1 MLNPSLVEVNSKP
14 SLIIFLS
21 SNVEIKVWS
30 EELFGGVKGVVLVG
44 EVLFSPSGLCEWKL
58 DLLMRE
64 KSEARYSLLF
74 VKTGFSVFGDKLNE
88 KG

>member
-1 MLNPSLVEVNSKP
+1 
-14 SLIIFLS
+14 
-21 SNVEIKVWS
+21 
-30 EELFGGVKGVVLVG
+30 
-44 EVLFSPSGLCEWKL
+44 
-58 DLLMRE
+58 MRE